1 MPLVLDGTTGFNL
14 PLGAEIGVGTNS
26 PAGNGLHVDHTAGA
40 TLRLTRLGTSTSHF
54 VQLETDGAH
63 GTLRSE
69 GDLTLDSDNGNWRFK
84 DGGTSV
90 FEISR
95 DSNTSVNL
103 YNAISDSDIIIK
115 GNDGGS
121 PINALTLDMSNLGFA
136 SFNANAFFNESA
148 SDVDFRIKSVNQT
161 NMFYVDA
168 STDRIGIRESS
179 PDTLLHISGAPD
191 NKVITIDQNGRASAI
206 GTYFSSDAIGSRIDF
221 YISNGNTNG
230 DSNNR
235 MSILGSGNVGIG
247 TIGPVSSGYD
257 TGSKKLTVMSDTL
270 NNATSG
276 YLELASRANTAGYNA
291 GAIQFN
297 NFENAGTAGTGTQN
311 RTVGQIRTVITTTD
325 SNAGDDSGGT
335 MQFWTKPEAQA
346 LANTMRISTEDPN
359 HRADVTVD
367 ATGLAGDGGTNANA
381 FFNAKAKGNYYA
393 GLDIKSNSG
402 HVGGWIGHWNGSSTD
417 RQLQARVGGN
427 GLNSSDYVA
436 IRADYLGRVT
446 HPNRPHFRARGFSG
460 HYYVNSIQ
468 SAEANRL
475 RGFKHI
481 DVNRGSHW
489 DNSTGKFTIPVTGDY
504 AFYCT
509 VMFTNPN
516 TMDFHLSFQLNGT
529 VITASNDHNGGGSGQ
544 GHQWNGSSLAYS
556 GYFSANDYVGFA
568 ITGGGSTST
577 TYLYGASV
585 YSVVG
590 GYLL

>member
-1 MPLVLDGTTGFNL
+1 MLQNTTTAADTRSGIMFS
-14 PLGAEIGVGTNS
+14 TNS
-26 PAGNGLHVDHTAGA
+26 GQGAGRDGSAIQASNNGVDGKAHITFGNVLNN
-40 TLRLTRLGTSTSHF
+40 TYDEKIRFT
-54 VQLETDGAH
+54 TDG
-63 GTLRSE
+63 
-69 GDLTLDSDNGNWRFK
+69 
-84 DGGTSV
+84 
-90 FEISR
+90 
-95 DSNTSVNL
+95 
-103 YNAISDSDIIIK
+103 
-115 GNDGGS
+115 
-121 PINALTLDMSNLGFA
+121 
-136 SFNANAFFNESA
+136 
-148 SDVDFRIKSVNQT
+148 
-161 NMFYVDA
+161 
-168 STDRIGIRESS
+168 RIGIGEDL

-257 TGSKKLTVMSDTL
+257 TGSKKLTVMSTTL

-297 NFENAGTAGTGTQN
+297 NFENAGTAGSGTQN

-335 MQFWTKPEAQA
+335 MEFYTKPEAQA
-346 LANTMRISTEDPN
+346 LAKTMTISTQDPN

-367 ATGLAGDGGTNANA
+367 ATQLAGDSGVNANA

-402 HVGGWIGHWNGSSTD
+402 HVGGWIGHWNGSSTS
-417 RQLQARVGGN
+417 RALQARVGGN
-427 GLNSSDYVA
+427 GINASDYNA
-436 IRADYLGRVT
+436 IYIDYLGRVT
-446 HPNRPHFRARGFSG
+446 HPLRPHFRSRGFSG
-460 HYYVNSIQ
+460 HYYVSSIQ
-468 SAEANRL
+468 SAQANRL
-475 RGFKHI
+475 RGWKHV
-481 DVNRGSHW
+481 DVNRGSHF

-509 VMFTNPN
+509 VMFTNPS
-516 TMDFHLSFQLNGT
+516 TMDFHLSFQLNGAT
-529 VITASNDHNGGGSGQ
+529 LTANNDHNGGGSGQ
-544 GHQWNGSSLAYS
+544 GHQWNGSNLSYS
-556 GYFSANDYVGFA
+556 GYFSANDYVGFS
-568 ITGGGSTST
+568 ITGGGSTSN

-585 YSVVG
+585 YSVMG

>member
-1 MPLVLDGTTGFNL
+1 MALILDGTTGFNL
-14 PLGAEIGVGTNS
+14 PSGAEIGVGTNA

-40 TLRLTRLGTSTSHF
+40 TLRLTRLGTSSSHF
-54 VQLETDGAH
+54 VQLETDGAN
-63 GTLRSE
+63 GTLHSE
-69 GDLTLDSDNGNWRFK
+69 GDLTLKAGLDK
-84 DGGTSV
+84 DV
-90 FEISR
+90 I
-95 DSNTSVNL
+95 L
-103 YNAISDSDIIIK
+103 Q
-115 GNDGGS
+115 GNDSGS
-121 PINALTLDMSNLGFA
+121 SINALTLDMSNLGFA

-335 MQFWTKPEAQA
+335 MEFWTKPEAQA
-346 LANTMRISTEDPN
+346 LARTMTISTQDPN

-367 ATGLAGDGGTNANA
+367 ATQLAGDGGVNANA

-393 GLDIKSNSG
+393 GTRIHSNSG
-402 HVGGWIGHWNGSSTD
+402 HVGGWIGHWNGGSTS
-417 RQLQARVGGN
+417 RELQARVGGN
-427 GLNSSDYVA
+427 GLNSSDYIA
-436 IRADYLGRVT
+436 IRSDYLGRVT
-446 HPNRPHFRARGFSG
+446 HPNRPHFRVRGFPS
-460 HYYVNSIQ
+460 HRYVNVIQ
-468 SAEANRL
+468 GGEDGRL
-475 RGFKHI
+475 RDWNTVDI
-481 DVNRGSHW
+481 NRGSHFA
-489 DNSTGKFTIPVTGDY
+489 NSTGKFTIPITGDY

-509 VMFTNPN
+509 VMYTNPN
-516 TMDFHLSFQLNGT
+516 TQDFHLTFKLNGGT
-529 VITASNDHNGGGSGQ
+529 LTASNDHNGGGSGN
-544 GHQWNGSSLAYS
+544 GHQWNGTTLCYS
-556 GYFSANDYVGFA
+556 GYFSANDYVGYS

-577 TYLYGASV
+577 TYLYQSNTYNV
-585 YSVVG
+585 MG